1 MSSTI
6 LIGIG
11 LITVVS
17 VIASIRIS
25 LRQESER
32 LSVMESFDR
41 ANRASLRAQKK
52 RQEQRSLLCK

>member
-11 LITVVS
+11 LVTAIAVV
-17 VIASIRIS
+17 ISIRIS
-25 LRQESER
+25 LKQESER

-41 ANRASLRAQKK
+41 SNRASLRAQKK
-52 RQEQRSLLCK
+52 R